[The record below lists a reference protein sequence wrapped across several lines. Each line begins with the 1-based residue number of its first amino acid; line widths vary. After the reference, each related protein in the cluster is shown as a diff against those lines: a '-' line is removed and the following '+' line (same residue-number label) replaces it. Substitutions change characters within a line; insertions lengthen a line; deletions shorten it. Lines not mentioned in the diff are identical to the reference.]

1 MNTRLFAVQTTP
13 VIQQYL
19 DIKAKNQDSLLFFR
33 MGDFYELF
41 FSDAEIASNALD
53 IILTK
58 RGQHMG
64 RDIPMCGVPF
74 HSAEGYIK
82 KLLDN
87 NIKVA
92 ICEQL
97 ETPREAKKRG
107 YKEIVKRDVVRI
119 ITPGTKLEESFLVQK
134 ENNILMALFFFDTVW
149 TSCWIDI
156 STGLFKSTTTDESQL
171 LSMIDQISPNEIV
184 AHRNKKELS
193 ILKSGY
199 LSEITWL
206 ESKKSFTRDMFLD
219 LLSSFFDPARLEELN
234 TSQLGSISLIVEY
247 LQKNK
252 NLFLEHYDMPE
263 QIELSNIMTI
273 DPSTRKNL
281 EINTSLDG
289 EKNLSL
295 LGVVDNTCSLLGS
308 RLLKRRLNGPST
320 QTDQIFKWQGKI
332 SEFYNDHQ
340 ITEEVRVLISKF
352 PDTERALSRLI
363 RLGPNPRDLY
373 SLKAGMNLFFLL
385 KEKIKFLHKNNI
397 NLNKDVEENLENIL
411 NELDSAI
418 KEEPSLTIKE
428 GGFIKESF
436 SKELQKIKLLEKKA
450 KTDLLE
456 LQRKYS
462 LETGIKS
469 LKLKYNSVLGYFFET
484 PISYKDRLLENR
496 EFFHKQTTVNT
507 IRIKSVILDQTEKT
521 ALNARNDA
529 LDLEIKILEELH
541 KKVLGISKDII
552 GLSKKVSSLDVYSTL
567 GYIAKAHNWCCPK
580 VDNSRD
586 FIVKDGRHSVVEKT
600 ILQKGLNTFV
610 PNDCSLSA
618 DQNLWLITGP
628 NMAGK
633 STFIRQNAHL
643 IILAQIG
650 SYIPAK
656 EAKIGV
662 ANKLFS
668 RIGASD
674 NISKG
679 QSTFMVE
686 MLETSNIIKNADSRS
701 FVILDEIGRGT
712 ATFDGLAI
720 AWAIIEKILR
730 NNQSRTLFATHY
742 HELTEIE
749 KTNTKVRNV
758 SCEIKEWNNEIIY
771 SYKVINGKSKGSLG
785 IKVAEL
791 AGFPNDVIVEAN
803 ALLGKLQKSEI
814 IEKDFALSEE
824 DFEKQRLLKVKE
836 VIDAVDLN
844 TTTPLEALNILH
856 RLKNDN

>member
-1 MNTRLFAVQTTP
+1 
-13 VIQQYL
+13 
-19 DIKAKNQDSLLFFR
+19 

-41 FSDAEIASNALD
+41 FSDAEVASSALD

-64 RDIPMCGVPF
+64 KDIPMCGVPF

-82 KLLDN
+82 KLLDK

-97 ETPREAKKRG
+97 ETPQEAKKRG
-107 YKEIVKRDVVRI
+107 YKEIVKREVVRI

-134 ENNILMALFFFDTVW
+134 ENNILMALFFDNVW

-156 STGLFKSTTTDESQL
+156 STGLFKSTTTDETQL
-171 LSMIDQISPNEIV
+171 LSMIDQISPNEII
-184 AHRNKKELS
+184 AHEKNKELS
-193 ILKSGY
+193 ILKLAHS
-199 LSEITWL
+199 SKITWL
-206 ESKKSFTRDMFLD
+206 KTKKSFSKDEFFN
-219 LLSSFFDPARLEELN
+219 LLSPFFDPNHLKELN
-234 TSQLGSISLIVEY
+234 TSQLGSIALIVEY
-247 LQKNK
+247 LQRNK
-252 NLFLEHYDMPE
+252 NLFLEHHDLPE

-281 EINTSLDG
+281 EINASLDG
-289 EKNLSL
+289 DKNLSL
-295 LGVVDNTCSLLGS
+295 LGVVDKTCCLLGS

-320 QTDQIFKWQGKI
+320 QIDQIFKWQEKI
-332 SEFYNDHQ
+332 SEFYSNHD
-340 ITEEVRVLISKF
+340 ITDEVRALISGF

-363 RLGPNPRDLY
+363 RLGPTPRDLY
-373 SLKAGMNLFFLL
+373 TLKAGMSLFFLL
-385 KEKIKFLHKNNI
+385 KEKIEFLYKNNI
-397 NLNKDVEENLENIL
+397 SLEKNIEDSLKNIL

-418 KEEPSLTIKE
+418 KEEPPLTIKE

-436 SKELQKIKLLEKKA
+436 NKELQTIKLVERQA
-450 KTDLLE
+450 TADLLE
-456 LQRKYS
+456 LQREYS

-469 LKLKYNSVLGYFFET
+469 LKLKYNNVLGYFFEA
-484 PISYKDRLLENR
+484 PISYKDRLLENN

-507 IRIKSVILDQTEKT
+507 IRIKSVVLDQTEKT

-529 LDLEIKILEELH
+529 LELEIKILGELH
-541 KKVLGISKDII
+541 KKVLGVSKGII

-567 GYIAKAHNWCCPK
+567 GYIAKKYNWCCPK
-580 VDNSRD
+580 LDNSKD
-586 FIVKDGRHSVVEKT
+586 FIIKDGRHSVVEKT
-600 ILQKGLNTFV
+600 ILQKGLDTFV
-610 PNDCSLSA
+610 PNDCSLSV

-633 STFIRQNAHL
+633 STFLRQNAHM

-674 NISKG
+674 NISRG

-686 MLETSNIIKNADSRS
+686 MLETSNIIKNADNRS

-730 NNQSRTLFATHY
+730 SNQSRTLFATHY
-742 HELTEIE
+742 HELTDIE
-749 KTNTKVRNV
+749 NKNTKIRNV
-758 SCEIKEWNNEIIY
+758 SCEIKEWKNEIIY
-771 SYKVINGKSKGSLG
+771 SYKVIDGKSKGSLG

-791 AGFPNDVIVEAN
+791 AGFPNDVIIEAN
-803 ALLGKLQKSEI
+803 ALLEKLQKGEVV
-814 IEKDFALSEE
+814 EKGSALAEE
-824 DFEKQRLLKVKE
+824 DCEKQRLFKLKE
-836 VIDAVDLN
+836 FLDSIDLS
-844 TTTPLEALNILH
+844 TTTPLEALNILD
-856 RLKNDN
+856 RLKNDNQN

>member
-1 MNTRLFAVQTTP
+1 MQTTP

-19 DIKAKNQDSLLFFR
+19 DIKANNKDSLLFFR

-64 RDIPMCGVPF
+64 KDIPMCGVPF

-87 NIKVA
+87 NFKVA

-134 ENNILMALFFFDTVW
+134 ENNILMALFFFDNVW
-149 TSCWIDI
+149 ASCWIDI
-156 STGLFKSTTTDESQL
+156 STGLFKSTTTDESEL
-171 LSMIDQISPNEIV
+171 LSLINQISPNEII
-184 AHRNKKELS
+184 AHKNSKELDT
-193 ILKSGY
+193 LKLDCS
-199 LSEITWL
+199 LEITWL
-206 ESKKSFTRDMFLD
+206 ESKKIFSKGVFLD
-219 LLSSFFDPARLEELN
+219 LLSSFFDPDKLKELN
-234 TSQLGSISLIVEY
+234 TSQLGPISLIVEY
-247 LQKNK
+247 LQKNR
-252 NLFLEHYDMPE
+252 NLFLDHYDMPE

-273 DPSTRKNL
+273 DPSTRRNL
-281 EINTSLDG
+281 EINTSLEG

-295 LGVVDNTCSLLGS
+295 LGVVDKTCSLLGS

-320 QTDQIFKWQGKI
+320 QIHQIFKWQGKV
-332 SEFYNDHQ
+332 SEFFNYHH
-340 ITEEVRVLISKF
+340 ITKEVRALISKF

-385 KEKIKFLHKNNI
+385 KEKIKVLEKNNI
-397 NLNKDVEENLENIL
+397 NLGKKVEDNLKKIIND
-411 NELDSAI
+411 LDLAI
-418 KEEPSLTIKE
+418 KEEPPLTIKE
-428 GGFIKESF
+428 GGFIKENF
-436 SKELQKIKLLEKKA
+436 NKELEEIKLVERQA
-450 KTDLLE
+450 NSDLFE

-462 LETGIKS
+462 LNTGIKS
-469 LKLKYNSVLGYFFET
+469 LKLKYNNVLGFFFEA
-484 PISYKDRLLENR
+484 PISYKDRLLGDN

-507 IRIKSVILDQTEKT
+507 IRIKSVILDQIEKT

-529 LDLEIKILEELH
+529 LELEIKILEELH
-541 KKVLGISKDII
+541 KNVLGIGKDII
-552 GLSKKVSSLDVYSTL
+552 VLSKKVSSLDVYSTL
-567 GYIAKAHNWCCPK
+567 GHIAKAHNWCCPNI
-580 VDNSRD
+580 DNSND

-610 PNDCSLSA
+610 PNDCSLCA
-618 DQNLWLITGP
+618 DEHLWLITGP

-633 STFIRQNAHL
+633 STFLRQNAHI

-650 SYIPAK
+650 SYVPAK

-686 MLETSNIIKNADSRS
+686 MMETSNIIKNADSRS

-730 NNQSRTLFATHY
+730 NNKSRTLFATHY

-749 KTNTKVRNV
+749 NKNTKVRNV

-791 AGFPNDVIVEAN
+791 AGFPTDVILEAN
-803 ALLGKLQKSEI
+803 ALLGKLQKGGVND
-814 IEKDFALSEE
+814 KDIVLSEE
-824 DFEKQRLLKVKE
+824 DFEKERLLSVKKF
-836 VIDAVDLN
+836 IDDIDLN
-844 TTTPLEALNILH
+844 TITPLEAMNILH
-856 RLKNDN
+856 KLKNDNQS